1 MVDYDPGDLLGQ
13 VLGSVEDKGNAAY
26 WESHDREKKE
36 VMKIFESCK
45 NNMKSYGV
53 NEKGYVKL
61 YENFCKGQTERQAER
76 ERDEKLRNAKN
87 LMAFGVDEKAISK
100 VTGLSKK
107 EIENVS

>member
-45 NNMKSYGV
+45 ENMKSYGV

-61 YENFCKGQTERQAER
+61 YEEFCKRQAER
-76 ERDEKLRNAKN
+76 EREEKLRNAKN
-87 LMAFGVDEKAISK
+87 LMALGVDEKAISK

-107 EIENVS
+107 EFENL